1 MVTVGINVTSVTV
14 RIQYSRITIIINVIN
29 ETNTEEIVN
38 RITVE

>member
-1 MVTVGINVTSVTV
+1 MVTVGITVTSVTA

-29 ETNTEEIVN
+29 KTNIEEIVH

>member
-1 MVTVGINVTSVTV
+1 MVTIGIIVTSVMA

-29 ETNTEEIVN
+29 KTNIEEIVH